1 MNVERVMKKDVR
13 ACGPDDT
20 LNRAAHLMWDNA
32 CGCLPVVSGRD
43 QPIGILTD
51 RDICMAA
58 YTQGRD
64 YSSNFYG
71 PLGHHFALTM
81 TCTARSTSCG
91 ERGTPLPV
99 VDSDGRL
106 RGIVSLDD
114 LAAESLHSLRVAINR
129 ELANRLG
136 EAFVSICARR
146 ACTSLGDHIADLT
159 NERLR
164 MVRQIA
170 ARGVRDPAVLE
181 AMRRV
186 RRSGGGKW
194 RSD

>member
-1 MNVERVMKKDVR
+1 MHGRLHAR
-13 ACGPDDT
+13 
-20 LNRAAHLMWDNA
+20 
-32 CGCLPVVSGRD
+32 PVSE
-43 QPIGILTD
+43 
-51 RDICMAA
+51 
-58 YTQGRD
+58 RD
-64 YSSNFYG
+64 YSS
-71 PLGHHFALTM
+71 LWST
-81 TCTARSTSCG
+81 RSSLRTDDDVHG
-91 ERGTPLPV
+91 AIDLMRENAVGRMPV